1 LFSWKKYS
9 ITMMRIAL
17 AVVYIWFWG
26 FENFRMSPAGEL
38 VEETGIGFNQKYLF
52 RF

>member
-1 LFSWKKYS
+1 LEKIQHHHDAHS
-9 ITMMRIAL
+9 TGRRL
-17 AVVYIWFWG
+17 HLVWG